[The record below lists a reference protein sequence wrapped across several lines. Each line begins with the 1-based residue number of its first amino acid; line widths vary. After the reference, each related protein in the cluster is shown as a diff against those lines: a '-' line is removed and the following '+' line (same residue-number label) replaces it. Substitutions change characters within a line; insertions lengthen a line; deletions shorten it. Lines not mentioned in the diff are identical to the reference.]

1 LENADWRQLMPKT
14 YPAHNL
20 AASNN
25 RASST
30 NPNMGPSKKK
40 CRLVAGSQGW
50 LTFFFDHIFILTWV
64 LVAADPH
71 ARHNNDANDTSRH
84 RHHHHSQKDDQ
95 EDSPDLPPQLSC
107 CLRVGDSD
115 SESDSD
121 STTLKSSEECVDS
134 RQEEDLVNLNNEAL
148 QQSLRN
154 EVSLKTIFQLDKG

>member
-1 LENADWRQLMPKT
+1 
-14 YPAHNL
+14 
-20 AASNN
+20 
-25 RASST
+25 
-30 NPNMGPSKKK
+30 MGPSKKK
-40 CRLVAGSQGW
+40 CRLVAGSQ
-50 LTFFFDHIFILTWV
+50 
-64 LVAADPH
+64 ADPH

-107 CLRVGDSD
+107 RLRVGDSD

-154 EVSLKTIFQLDKG
+154 EVVGWDDHQPPRSSQSQRLQVACHNHAAGTNANTSDDDSNNDNTDINGIGVTDT